1 VNTLELETPRLGAR
15 DALLVGLA
23 LGTLVAGECV
33 WLAVL
38 IEGSHHA
45 ALLRDPIHLAPLWLL
60 YGAAFA
66 VPALLGW
73 AAARALAPRAG
84 RLGSLFAL
92 LLPCLAPVING
103 ALATRSVLQT
113 ALATPVGAAVAL
125 GVTALAAAWLARVV
139 RPGREHAGQITL
151 AGLLWAPQ
159 ALCAANVISVFRPPQ
174 EFAAPRG
181 LAVLAA
187 ACLAAALLTIPLY
200 AALRSRPPKGPGRRL
215 LGALASYALVLL
227 LPIWIGVIPEPLGT
241 ARASLAG
248 AGSASPS
255 VLLIV
260 VDTLRA
266 DALAGFGGDPS
277 ATPSVAS
284 LARDASVFARAY
296 AAAPW
301 TTPSFASILTSSYPS
316 QHQAGRRDPA
326 LDFKYAM
333 IDSLPTLAEVLH
345 EHGYWTGAALSNAY
359 LAKRMGL
366 ARGFDDYENLV
377 SLQWQHPVLVGL
389 AARGLIEIPPYVAA
403 AAQTRRILEL
413 VRRGAASGGPFFVLA
428 HYMDPHAPHWAHA
441 GFDRGAGQSP
451 AERYRGEVSYTDHHL
466 GILIRELQARGLYDD
481 LLIVLTA
488 DHGEE
493 LTEGR
498 NAGDFGHGHTLFDE
512 VLHVPLLVK
521 QPGGGGAGT
530 RNTQPVSG
538 IDVAPTILQLV
549 GIDVPAEFQGRP
561 LLGLEANRDPERILF
576 SERLL
581 YGREQK
587 AAISGDVKV
596 ILETSPDG
604 VVHTRVYDRALD
616 PGETS
621 PLAADAPR
629 FQHLASALVRFSE
642 NAGPEQTARVDFD
655 DLERQS
661 LEALGYVD

>member
-1 VNTLELETPRLGAR
+1 MRTFAVETPRIGPH

-23 LGTLVAGECV
+23 LGTLIAGECI

-45 ALLRDPIHLAPLWLL
+45 ALLRDPLHLAPLWLL

-66 VPALLGW
+66 APALLGW
-73 AAARALAPRAG
+73 VAARALAPRAG
-84 RLGSLFAL
+84 HLAWLFAL

-103 ALATRSVLQT
+103 ALATRSALQT

-125 GVTALAAAWLARVV
+125 GVTVLGAAWLARVV
-139 RPGREHAGQITL
+139 RPGRERAGRITL

-159 ALCAANVISVFRPPQ
+159 ALCVTNVISVFRPPQ

-187 ACLAAALLTIPLY
+187 ACAAAALLSIPLY
-200 AALRSRPPKGPGRRL
+200 AALQKRSPRRPGRRL

-227 LPIWIGVIPEPLGT
+227 LPIWVTPAPPGA
-241 ARASLAG
+241 ARESLAS

-266 DALAGFGGDPS
+266 DALAGFGGDPN

-284 LARDASVFARAY
+284 LARDASVFTRAY

-316 QHQAGRRDPA
+316 QHQAGRRDPL
-326 LDFKYAM
+326 LDFKYALT
-333 IDSLPTLAEVLH
+333 DSLPTLAEALH
-345 EHGYWTGAALSNAY
+345 ERGYWTGAALSNAY

-377 SLQWQHPVLVGL
+377 SLEWQHPVLVGL
-389 AARGLIEIPPYVAA
+389 AARGLIAMPPYVRA

-428 HYMDPHAPHWAHA
+428 HYMDPHAPHQAHA
-441 GFDRGAGQSP
+441 AFDRGAGQS
-451 AERYRGEVSYTDHHL
+451 AADRYRDEVSYTDTHL
-466 GILIRELQARGLYDD
+466 GILIRELRAMGLYDD
-481 LLIVLTA
+481 LLIILTA

-498 NAGDFGHGHTLFDE
+498 NAGNFGHGHTLYDE
-512 VLHVPLLVK
+512 LLHVPLLVK
-521 QPGGGGAGT
+521 EPGGGGAGT
-530 RNTQPVSG
+530 RHTHPVSG
-538 IDVAPTILQLV
+538 IDVAPTILDLV
-549 GIDVPAEFQGRP
+549 GIDVPVEFQGRP
-561 LLGLEANRDPERILF
+561 LLGREANRDAERILF
-576 SERLL
+576 SEGLL
-581 YGREQK
+581 FGREQK

-596 ILETSPDG
+596 VLETSPDE
-604 VVHTRVYDRALD
+604 VVHTRVYDRARD
-616 PGETS
+616 PGETA

-629 FQHLASALVRFSE
+629 FVQLASALVRFSE
-642 NAGPEQTARVDFD
+642 SSGPQQTARVAFD
-655 DLERQS
+655 DLERRR
-661 LEALGYVD
+661 LEALGYVE